1 MNYANRNLYEDN
13 WQTIF
18 FCLSIKNQLA
28 SDFQFTDEQDD
39 TTWKRDGEL
48 NVDRGVIGH
57 VYLSQ
62 RPD

>member
-28 SDFQFTDEQDD
+28 SDFQFTDEQDG

-48 NVDRGVIGH
+48 NVD
-57 VYLSQ
+57 
-62 RPD
+62 